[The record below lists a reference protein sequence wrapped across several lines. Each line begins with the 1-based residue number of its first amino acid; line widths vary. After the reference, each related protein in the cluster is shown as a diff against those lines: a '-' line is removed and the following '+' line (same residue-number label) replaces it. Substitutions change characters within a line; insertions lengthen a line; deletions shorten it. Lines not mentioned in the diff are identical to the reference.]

1 MINNQDRLKSYG
13 QGFMIYTKSKILNLK
28 FLRFLFL
35 LFIIASCGPPKKTE
49 TVVDEDVISYSVLRS
64 MPHDVNAFTEGFQI
78 HNGQLYESTGE
89 YGSSW
94 IGIVDINTGIA
105 DKKVTFGQR
114 HFGEGITIL
123 NNKVYHLTY
132 KQKTGYVFDLNSFKE
147 INQFS
152 YKNTEGWGMT
162 NDGSSLIMSDG
173 SDKLTFLDT
182 INFST
187 TKTLAV
193 KYKGQPI
200 KNLNE
205 LEYVNG
211 FIYANIWET
220 NRIAKIDATTGE
232 VVGFL
237 DLTTLV
243 NQIQQLKMDVDVLNG
258 IAWHEATK
266 TLLVTGKYWPLI
278 YVLRID

>member
-1 MINNQDRLKSYG
+1 MRYLPVA
-13 QGFMIYTKSKILNLK
+13 ILIT
-28 FLRFLFL
+28 
-35 LFIIASCGPPKKTE
+35 FIISCGPAKKAE
-49 TVVDEDVISYSVLRS
+49 TIVDEDIISYSVLRS
-64 MPHDVNAFTEGFQI
+64 MPHDIHAFTEGFLI

-94 IGIVDINTGIA
+94 IGIVDINTGEA
-105 DKKVTFGQR
+105 DKKVEFSQK

-132 KQKTGYVFDLNSFKE
+132 KQRTGYVYDLKTFKE
-147 INQFS
+147 VNQFT
-152 YKNTEGWGMT
+152 YRNAEGWGMT
-162 NDGSSLIMSDG
+162 NDGTSLIMSDG
-173 SDKLTFLDT
+173 TDKLTFLDT
-182 INFST
+182 VDYAVA
-187 TKTLAV
+187 KTLPV

-220 NRIAKIDATTGE
+220 NRIAKINATTGE

-237 DLTTLV
+237 DLTNLV

-258 IAWHEATK
+258 IAWHESTK

-278 YVLRID
+278 YVLKVD

>member
-1 MINNQDRLKSYG
+1 MRYISLLLLLIIVSC
-13 QGFMIYTKSKILNLK
+13 SKE
-28 FLRFLFL
+28 
-35 LFIIASCGPPKKTE
+35 KKKE
-49 TVVDEDVISYSVLRS
+49 TAVEEDIISYSVLRS
-64 MPHDVNAFTEGFQI
+64 MPHDIHAFTQGLLI
-78 HNGQLYESTGE
+78 HNGHLYESTGE
-89 YGSSW
+89 YGASW

-105 DKKVTFGQR
+105 DKKVTFGQQ

-132 KQKTGYVFDLNSFKE
+132 KQKTGYVYDLGTFKE
-147 INQFS
+147 VNQFTYS
-152 YKNTEGWGMT
+152 NAEGWGLT
-162 NDGSSLIMSDG
+162 TDGTSLIMSDG
-173 SDKLTFLDT
+173 TDKLTYLDT
-182 INFST
+182 INFSP

-211 FIYANIWET
+211 FIYANIWQT
-220 NRIAKIDATTGE
+220 NRIAKIDSTTGE

-237 DLTTLV
+237 DLTSLF
-243 NQIQQLKMDVDVLNG
+243 NQTQLIKMDIDVLNG
-258 IAWHEATK
+258 IAWHESTK

-278 YVLRID
+278 YVLKLE